1 MVNKTWDSLEVQ
13 CRLQEKK
20 AGLASLQYNY
30 TAVLTNLKLN
40 TSRLLTFPAPE
51 FRLSQLEAGT
61 EYSISLYVENQLGPG
76 PAITLLA
83 QTHRLAEKRTAE
95 SKIALQAVSEE
106 ASQAGPTTDLVLV
119 VLGASA
125 GLVLVLCCVLTTTI
139 FLLNQRRRLDQAQ
152 DSSSLGSNH
161 SSLEIDSE
169 YTQYNLTGFTL
180 RSFPLFTPIPVIMK
194 EAFRRS
200 KTKGKLILIIK

>member
-1 MVNKTWDSLEVQ
+1 MVNKTWDSLHVR
-13 CRLQEKK
+13 CRSQETVVSP
-20 AGLASLQYNY
+20 AQYNY
-30 TAVLTNLKLN
+30 TALLTNLKLN
-40 TSRLLTFPAPE
+40 TSKLFRFPEPD

-61 EYSISLYVENQLGPG
+61 DYSISLYVENKIGPG

-106 ASQAGPTTDLVLV
+106 TEAASDLIIII
-119 VLGASA
+119 LGASA
-125 GLVLVLCCVLTTTI
+125 GLVLVLGCVLTTTF

-152 DSSSLGSNH
+152 DSSSVGSNH

-169 YTQYNLTGFTL
+169 SSAL
-180 RSFPLFTPIPVIMK
+180 SELFSLGLKTYPMK
-194 EAFRRS
+194 
-200 KTKGKLILIIK
+200 